1 MSAIER
7 SLGRLAGR
15 VRLAIGR
22 AVLGLVN
29 DATRLQAVQVQVR
42 ADEVRDA
49 AEHFQ
54 HYGFTSVPL
63 PGAEGVAL
71 AVGGST
77 DHIVVLNIDDRR
89 YRQRGL
95 AAGEVCLYTRWGDRI
110 ILRESGIEIVHASQV
125 TITAPLVQIN
135 GDLQVTGQVVATGDV
150 SGEGTSLHTHTH
162 GGVQSGL
169 DTTGQPV

>member
-42 ADEVRDA
+42 ADEVRDE

-89 YRQRGL
+89 YRVRGL

-110 ILRESGIEIVHASQV
+110 VLRESGIEIEHTSQV

-135 GDLQVTGQVVATGDV
+135 GNLQVTGQVQATGDV
-150 SGEGTSLHTHTH
+150 TGEGTSLHTHTH
-162 GGVQSGL
+162 GGVQAGGS
-169 DTTGQPV
+169 TTGQPV

>member
-1 MSAIER
+1 MSASDRI
-7 SLGRLAGR
+7 LNRLVSR

-29 DATRLQAVQVQVR
+29 DVPRLQAVQVQVR
-42 ADEVRDA
+42 ADEVRDD

-77 DHIVVLNIDDRR
+77 DHLVVLNIDDRR

-95 AAGEVCLYTRWGDRI
+95 AAGEVCIYTRWGDRI
-110 ILRESGIEIVHASQV
+110 LLRQSGIEITHASQV
-125 TITAPLVQIN
+125 SITAPTVQIN
-135 GDLQVTGQVVATGDV
+135 GNLQVSGTVVADGDVTGQ
-150 SGEGTSLHTHTH
+150 GTSLHTHTH
-162 GGVQSGL
+162 GGVASGASS
-169 DTTGQPV
+169 TGQPL

>member
-42 ADEVRDA
+42 ADEVRDE

-89 YRQRGL
+89 YRARGL

-110 ILRESGIEIVHASQV
+110 VLRESGIEIEHTSQV

-135 GDLQVTGQVVATGDV
+135 GNLQVTGQVQATGDV
-150 SGEGTSLHTHTH
+150 TGEGTSLHTHTH
-162 GGVQSGL
+162 GGVQAGGS
-169 DTTGQPV
+169 TTGQPV